1 MCTSTTVNVTVSA
14 GYNGPLNLSAW
25 DKNGT
30 RLAGWHKNSA
40 SGDEA
45 FQLKVELSRPGD
57 ISVTFTATNDV
68 SRVKKESHIV
78 VVGEFILR
86 KTLCLIANN
95 RHMHARVYNS
105 AVLVQSAVSLLSSPS
120 STTLPLI
127 TYCKRLQGGWVGP
140 DIGVECS
147 DSAQVQIMM

>member
-1 MCTSTTVNVTVSA
+1 MTVSA

-40 SGDEA
+40 SGDKA
-45 FQLKVELSRPGD
+45 FQLEVELSRPGD

-68 SRVKKESHIV
+68 SGVTKESHMV

-86 KTLCLIANN
+86 NTLCLFANSK
-95 RHMHARVYNS
+95 HMHARVYNS
-105 AVLVQSAVSLLSSPS
+105 TVLVQSTVSLVYSPS
-120 STTLPLI
+120 STFPPLYHLSLIASDCKVGGRGLTL
-127 TYCKRLQGGWVGP
+127 G
-140 DIGVECS
+140 
-147 DSAQVQIMM
+147 